1 MIGGRPFQPQAA
13 QPPNELQT
21 MIDGFFEPV
30 SGTGKPKTDQHRFGH
45 PSSASAMTSQ
55 YFPDDAAFSNMDEQ
69 KLVAPREFHSVNSGV
84 APHGST
90 LQAVPTS
97 PGSFLSAPRDYEST
111 SKPHSPMQSA
121 LHNDRIFETLQVAQI
136 VPTMQGSAGE
146 RPQLDSTTA
155 GVSLNSNRKR
165 SGKRI
170 GAAMT
175 GQRGTLMKTD
185 PSHVYAGG
193 VRLRSIHFCHSITDI
208 MDTTTVMSDREGAA
222 SSVALVEVIG
232 TLASRVLYRNYCWE
246 FLLRDPTAQDF
257 FRKHPAVQFPFSST
271 SNTSLT
277 ASDLLPP
284 LQCRMYDASEGGFS
298 INKDDLEKEKVV
310 RVVGIPSRSQHQVQL
325 EKQPSGFGQDSDGYQ
340 IQCVSIRSAFVNEIR
355 MAIQGAYRGMLKGP
369 PHPQA

>member
-1 MIGGRPFQPQAA
+1 
-13 QPPNELQT
+13 
-21 MIDGFFEPV
+21 
-30 SGTGKPKTDQHRFGH
+30 
-45 PSSASAMTSQ
+45 MTSQ

-69 KLVAPREFHSVNSGV
+69 KLVAPREFYIVNSGV
-84 APHGST
+84 ELHGST

-97 PGSFLSAPRDYEST
+97 PGSFLSAPR
-111 SKPHSPMQSA
+111 
-121 LHNDRIFETLQVAQI
+121 
-136 VPTMQGSAGE
+136 E
-146 RPQLDSTTA
+146 RR
-155 GVSLNSNRKR
+155 G
-165 SGKRI
+165 GKRI

-185 PSHVYAGG
+185 PSQVYAGG

-222 SSVALVEVIG
+222 SSVALIEVIG

-246 FLLRDPTAQDF
+246 FFLRDPTAQDF

-284 LQCRMYDASEGGFS
+284 LRCRMYDASEGGFS

-310 RVVGIPSRSQHQVQL
+310 RVVGIPSRSQHQVRLDQ
-325 EKQPSGFGQDSDGYQ
+325 QPSGFGQDSDGYQ

-369 PHPQA
+369 PHTQA